1 MTDALPLLTQDNGV
15 RFEAAVAQGIISV
28 RLPAGKILNTMPL
41 HSSPV
46 SGMVVPKHGTT
57 ACGVKW
63 PRLPERRR
71 IMRTKRILLSL
82 VLISL
87 VTLSAAA
94 SAAPNRPD
102 DGKLRVIV
110 FGAHP
115 DDCELDAGGCAILWA
130 AQGHHVKFVSTTNG
144 DIGHAKM
151 AGGPLAKR
159 RTAEV
164 KAAGKILGVEES
176 QVLDNHDGELM
187 PTLENRKTIV
197 RLIRDWN
204 ADIVISHRSN
214 DYHPDH
220 RYTAILVQ
228 DAAFMVTV
236 THFCPDVEALTKNP
250 VFLYSADRFQ
260 KPNPFE
266 ADIVVGIDKVVEKK
280 AEAIWQLESQIESTW
295 ATGGFERIMPI
306 PKSGPEREK
315 RYKAFLEGQL
325 RRNRGA
331 DRYRDKLIELYGTD
345 KGGKIEYVEAFE
357 ICEYGRRPSKEEIKK
372 LFPFFD

>member
-1 MTDALPLLTQDNGV
+1 
-15 RFEAAVAQGIISV
+15 
-28 RLPAGKILNTMPL
+28 
-41 HSSPV
+41 
-46 SGMVVPKHGTT
+46 
-57 ACGVKW
+57 
-63 PRLPERRR
+63 
-71 IMRTKRILLSL
+71 MRTERFLLSFVL
-82 VLISL
+82 VLL
-87 VTLSAAA
+87 VALGSVA

-102 DGKLRVIV
+102 DGKLRIIV

-130 AQGHHVKFVSTTNG
+130 TQGHHVKFVSTTNG
-144 DIGHAKM
+144 DIGHSKM

-164 KAAGKILGVEES
+164 QAAGKILGVEES
-176 QVLDNHDGELM
+176 QVLDIHDGELM
-187 PTLENRKTIV
+187 PTLENRKKIV

-220 RYTAILVQ
+220 RYTGILVQ

-250 VFLYSADRFQ
+250 VFLYSADGFQ

-266 ADIVVGIDKVVEKK
+266 ADIVVGIDEVVEKK
-280 AEAIWQLESQIESTW
+280 MEAIWQLESQIESTW
-295 ATGGFERIMPI
+295 ATGGFERVIPI

-315 RYKAFLEGQL
+315 RRKAFIEGRL
-325 RRNRGA
+325 SRARVPTK
-331 DRYRDKLIELYGTD
+331 YRKALLELYGREKAD
-345 KGGKIEYVEAFE
+345 NIKYVEAFE
-357 ICEYGRRPSKEEIKK
+357 ICEYGRRPSMEDIKK

>member
-1 MTDALPLLTQDNGV
+1 
-15 RFEAAVAQGIISV
+15 
-28 RLPAGKILNTMPL
+28 
-41 HSSPV
+41 
-46 SGMVVPKHGTT
+46 
-57 ACGVKW
+57 
-63 PRLPERRR
+63 
-71 IMRTKRILLSL
+71 MRTWRICLSL
-82 VLISL
+82 VLTL
-87 VTLSAAA
+87 FVTTGALAATPKA
-94 SAAPNRPD
+94 PD
-102 DGKLRVIV
+102 DGKLRIIV

-115 DDCELDAGGCAILWA
+115 DDCELDAGGCAIMWA

-144 DIGHAKM
+144 DIGHAQM

-164 KAAGKILGVEES
+164 QAAAKILGVEES
-176 QVLDNHDGELM
+176 QVLDIHDGELM
-187 PTLENRKTIV
+187 PTLENRKKIV
-197 RLIRDWN
+197 RLIRQWN

-220 RYTAILVQ
+220 RYTGILVQ

-250 VFLYSADRFQ
+250 VFLYSADGFQ

-315 RYKAFLEGQL
+315 RHKEFVAGQL
-325 RRNRGA
+325 RRYARA
-331 DRYRDKLIELYGTD
+331 DRYRDKLTELYGPDT
-345 KGGKIEYVEAFE
+345 GGKIKYIEAFE
-357 ICEYGRRPSKEEIKK
+357 ICEYGRRPSKEDIKK

>member
-1 MTDALPLLTQDNGV
+1 
-15 RFEAAVAQGIISV
+15 
-28 RLPAGKILNTMPL
+28 
-41 HSSPV
+41 
-46 SGMVVPKHGTT
+46 
-57 ACGVKW
+57 
-63 PRLPERRR
+63 
-71 IMRTKRILLSL
+71 MRTERILLSL
-82 VLISL
+82 VLVL
-87 VTLSAAA
+87 LLTLS
-94 SAAPNRPD
+94 SAAPAAPKRPD
-102 DGKLRVIV
+102 DGKLRIIV

-144 DIGHAKM
+144 DIGHSKM

-164 KAAGKILGVEES
+164 KAAAKILGVEES
-176 QVLDNHDGELM
+176 QVLDIHDGELM
-187 PTLENRKTIV
+187 PTLENRKKIV

-220 RYTAILVQ
+220 RYTGILVQ

-250 VFLYSADRFQ
+250 VFLYSADGFQ
-260 KPNPFE
+260 KPNPFQG
-266 ADIVVGIDKVVEKK
+266 DIVVGIDKVVRKK

-295 ATGGFERIMPI
+295 ATGGFERTIPI

-315 RYKAFLEGQL
+315 RHKAFVEGQL
-325 RRNRGA
+325 RRYKRA
-331 DRYRDKLIELYGTD
+331 DRYRDKLIELYGPE
-345 KGGKIEYVEAFE
+345 KGRKIQYVEAFE
-357 ICEYGRRPSKEEIKK
+357 ICEYGRRPSKEDIKK

>member
-1 MTDALPLLTQDNGV
+1 
-15 RFEAAVAQGIISV
+15 
-28 RLPAGKILNTMPL
+28 
-41 HSSPV
+41 
-46 SGMVVPKHGTT
+46 
-57 ACGVKW
+57 
-63 PRLPERRR
+63 
-71 IMRTKRILLSL
+71 MRTKRVLVSVLLIL
-82 VLISL
+82 L
-87 VTLSAAA
+87 VTLGSTAP
-94 SAAPNRPD
+94 AAPNRPD
-102 DGKLRVIV
+102 DGKLRIIV

-144 DIGHAKM
+144 DIGHSKM

-164 KAAGKILGVEES
+164 KAAAKILRVEES
-176 QVLDNHDGELM
+176 QVLDIHDGELM
-187 PTLENRKTIV
+187 PTLENRKKIV

-266 ADIVVGIDKVVEKK
+266 ADIVVGIDKVVETKV
-280 AEAIWQLESQIESTW
+280 EAIWQLESQIESTW
-295 ATGGFERIMPI
+295 ATGGFERVIPV

-315 RYKAFLEGQL
+315 RHKAFVEGQL
-325 RRNRGA
+325 RRYRRPE
-331 DRYRDKLIELYGTD
+331 RYRKTLRELYGREEAD
-345 KGGKIEYVEAFE
+345 KIKYVEAFE
-357 ICEYGRRPSKEEIKK
+357 ICEYGRRPSKEDIKK
-372 LFPFFD
+372 LFPFFN

>member
-1 MTDALPLLTQDNGV
+1 
-15 RFEAAVAQGIISV
+15 
-28 RLPAGKILNTMPL
+28 
-41 HSSPV
+41 
-46 SGMVVPKHGTT
+46 
-57 ACGVKW
+57 
-63 PRLPERRR
+63 
-71 IMRTKRILLSL
+71 MRTRHILLSL
-82 VLISL
+82 VLTIL
-87 VTLSAAA
+87 VTQSGRAAVA
-94 SAAPNRPD
+94 SKAPD
-102 DGKLRVIV
+102 DGKLRIIV

-144 DIGHAKM
+144 DIGHSKM

-164 KAAGKILGVEES
+164 KAAAKILGVEES
-176 QVLDNHDGELM
+176 QVLDIHDGELM
-187 PTLENRKTIV
+187 PTLENRKKIV

-204 ADIVISHRSN
+204 ADIVISHRPN

-220 RYTAILVQ
+220 RYTGILVQ

-250 VFLYSADRFQ
+250 VFLYSADGFQ

-266 ADIVVGIDKVVEKK
+266 ADIVVGIDEVVERKMD
-280 AEAIWQLESQIESTW
+280 AIWKLESQIESTW
-295 ATGGFERIMPI
+295 ATGGFERVIPI

-315 RYKAFLEGQL
+315 RRKDFIEGRL
-325 RRNRGA
+325 RRARVPA
-331 DRYRDKLIELYGTD
+331 RYRKKLLEFYGREKADKI
-345 KGGKIEYVEAFE
+345 KYVEAFE
-357 ICEYGRRPSKEEIKK
+357 ICEYGRRPSEEDIRK